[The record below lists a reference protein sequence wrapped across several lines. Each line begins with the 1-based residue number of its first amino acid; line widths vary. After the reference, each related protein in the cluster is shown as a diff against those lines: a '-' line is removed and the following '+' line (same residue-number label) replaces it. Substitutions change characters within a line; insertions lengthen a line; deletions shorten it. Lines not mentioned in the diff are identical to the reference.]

1 MACGAFWAVCALC
14 GLLCYVNFFLQ
25 MQSVQVK
32 ISSLNLE
39 CLVVFLVCLMGI
51 KNVVE
56 EAASSTPPWC

>member
-1 MACGAFWAVCALC
+1 MWPVGLSGLC
-14 GLLCYVNFFLQ
+14 VMLIVLQ

-56 EAASSTPPWC
+56 EAASSTSPWC